1 MFFIFYMMEIF
12 FFLGMKDSIVDLIYK
27 GIELED
33 FVVFNLLIED
43 IVIVC
48 L

>member
-1 MFFIFYMMEIF
+1 MMEIF
-12 FFLGMKDSIVDLIYK
+12 FFFDVKIDIIDLIYK

-33 FVVFNLLIED
+33 FVVFNLLIDD